1 MSESGAVSAATSR
14 DDTLDVARA
23 VAMIGVVVLNYH
35 TYLNGL
41 EAWTPLS
48 PSIWQR
54 LYNPSTGFFTTRFAA
69 LFVLVAG
76 IGVSLMTRRSRESS
90 NSSLLRADRLRL
102 ARRGTLLL
110 LVGYFLEWI
119 WPGTILFYYGAYFIV
134 AASIF
139 AAPTR
144 RVLGVGIAAA
154 VAAATIA
161 WWRADQVLDLNFTSW
176 LAPPKIDSP
185 RNFLI
190 RMFVS
195 YTHPL
200 FPWLLF
206 FAVGIVLGRH
216 MQNFAKFRAK
226 MMLWSALIVA
236 STYTATHLL
245 SPSPARDPHETMI
258 AKLLSTDP
266 YDRGLAYSIVTL
278 ATALFAF
285 GALSLLVSSIGG
297 SAPVQMLSRA
307 GQMSLTIYIA
317 HIFFFNIVVHR
328 LRWVGATGLDTAV
341 VLALVFY
348 AAAIPLSATWRK
360 YAGRGPAE
368 RMYRAFGG

>member
-1 MSESGAVSAATSR
+1 MSAATSR

-102 ARRGTLLL
+102 ARRGALLL

-134 AASIF
+134 AAGIF

-144 RVLGVGIAAA
+144 RVLGVGVAAA

-185 RNFLI
+185 RDLLI
-190 RMFVS
+190 RVFVS

-245 SPSPARDPHETMI
+245 SPSPARGPHETMI

-368 RMYRAFGG
+368 RLYRAFGG

>member
-1 MSESGAVSAATSR
+1 MSEGSTVSATPSR

-35 TYLNGL
+35 SYLNNS

-54 LYNPSTGFFTTRFAA
+54 LCNPSTGLLTTRFAA

-76 IGVSLMTRRSRESS
+76 IGVSLMTRRSRDS
-90 NSSLLRADRLRL
+90 NNQLLLRTDRLRL
-102 ARRGTLLL
+102 LRRGALLL
-110 LVGYFLEWI
+110 LVGYFLEWV

-134 AASIF
+134 AAGIF

-144 RVLGVGIAAA
+144 RVLGVGAAA
-154 VAAATIA
+154 AITAATIA
-161 WWRADQVLDLNFTSW
+161 WWRTNQVFDLNFTSW

-185 RNFLI
+185 RSLLI
-190 RMFVS
+190 RLFVS

-216 MQNFAKFRAK
+216 MQQFALFRARL
-226 MMLWSALIVA
+226 MLWSASIVA
-236 STYTATHLL
+236 ATYIASHLL
-245 SPSPARDPHETMI
+245 SPSPVLGQHDTMI

-266 YDRGLAYSIVTL
+266 YDRSLAYSIVTL

-285 GALSLLVSSIGG
+285 GVLSLLVSAVGG
-297 SAPVQMLSRA
+297 SAPMQLLSRA

-317 HIFFFNIVVHR
+317 HIFFFNIIVHR
-328 LRWVGATGLDTAV
+328 LHWVRATGLDTAV

-348 AAAIPLSATWRK
+348 AAAIPFSATWRK

-368 RMYRAFGG
+368 RLYRAFGG

>member
-1 MSESGAVSAATSR
+1 
-14 DDTLDVARA
+14 
-23 VAMIGVVVLNYH
+23 MIGVVVLNYH
-35 TYLNGL
+35 AYLNIS
-41 EAWTPLS
+41 EAWTPLA

-54 LYNPSTGFFTTRFAA
+54 LFNPGTGLLTTRFAA

-76 IGVSLMTRRSRESS
+76 IGVSLMTRSSRET
-90 NSSLLRADRLRL
+90 NNKLLLRADRLRL
-102 ARRGTLLL
+102 ARRGALLL
-110 LVGYFLEWI
+110 LVGYFFEKV

-144 RVLGVGIAAA
+144 RVLGVGVAAA

-161 WWRADQVLDLNFTSW
+161 WWRTDQMFDLNFTSW

-185 RNFLI
+185 RNLLI
-190 RMFVS
+190 RLFVS

-206 FAVGIVLGRH
+206 LAVGIVLGRH
-216 MQNFAKFRAK
+216 MQQFAKFRARL
-226 MMLWSALIVA
+226 MLWSALIVA
-236 STYTATHLL
+236 STYIASHLL
-245 SPSPARDPHETMI
+245 SPSPALGPHDRTI

-266 YDRGLAYSIVTL
+266 LDRGLAYSVGTL

-285 GALSLLVSSIGG
+285 GALSLLVSAVGN
-297 SAPVQMLSRA
+297 SAPMQLLSRA

-317 HIFFFNIVVHR
+317 HIFFFNIVVHK
-328 LRWVGATGLDTAV
+328 LHWVGATGLDSAI

-368 RMYRAFGG
+368 RLYRLFGG

>member
-1 MSESGAVSAATSR
+1 MSEASTVSVTTSR

-35 TYLNGL
+35 SYLNNS

-54 LYNPSTGFFTTRFAA
+54 LCNPSTGLLTTRFAA

-76 IGVSLMTRRSRESS
+76 IGVSLMTRASRDA
-90 NSSLLRADRLRL
+90 NNRLLLRADRLRL
-102 ARRGTLLL
+102 LRRGALLL
-110 LVGYFLEWI
+110 LIGYFLEWL

-144 RVLGVGIAAA
+144 RVLGVGATAA
-154 VAAATIA
+154 VAAATLA
-161 WWRADQVLDLNFTSW
+161 WWRTTQVFDFNFTSW
-176 LAPPKIDSP
+176 LDPPKIDSP
-185 RNFLI
+185 RDLLI
-190 RMFVS
+190 RLFVS
-195 YTHPL
+195 YTHPI

-206 FAVGIVLGRH
+206 FTVGIVLGRH
-216 MQNFAKFRAK
+216 MQQFIQFRTRL
-226 MMLWSALIVA
+226 MLWSASIVA
-236 STYTATHLL
+236 STYIASHLL
-245 SPSPARDPHETMI
+245 SPSPILGPHDRMI

-285 GALSLLVSSIGG
+285 GVLSLLVSAVGG
-297 SAPVQMLSRA
+297 SAPMQLLSRA

-317 HIFFFNIVVHR
+317 QIFFFNIIVHK
-328 LRWVGATGLDTAV
+328 LHWVGASGLDTAV

-360 YAGRGPAE
+360 YAGRGPVE
-368 RMYRAFGG
+368 RLYRAFGG

>member
-1 MSESGAVSAATSR
+1 MSEASTVSAATSR
-14 DDTLDVARA
+14 DNTLDVARA

-35 TYLNGL
+35 AYLNIS
-41 EAWTPLS
+41 EAWTPLA

-54 LYNPSTGFFTTRFAA
+54 LFNPGTGLLTTRFAA

-76 IGVSLMTRRSRESS
+76 IGVSLMTRSSRET
-90 NSSLLRADRLRL
+90 NNKLLLRADRLRL
-102 ARRGTLLL
+102 ARRGALLL
-110 LVGYFLEWI
+110 LVGYFFEKV

-144 RVLGVGIAAA
+144 RVLGVGVAAA

-161 WWRADQVLDLNFTSW
+161 WWRTDQMFDLNFTSW

-185 RNFLI
+185 RNLLI
-190 RMFVS
+190 RLFVS

-206 FAVGIVLGRH
+206 LAVGIVLGRH
-216 MQNFAKFRAK
+216 MQQFAKFRARL
-226 MMLWSALIVA
+226 MLWSALIVA
-236 STYTATHLL
+236 STYIASHLL
-245 SPSPARDPHETMI
+245 SPSPALGPHDRTI

-266 YDRGLAYSIVTL
+266 LDRGLAYSVGTL

-285 GALSLLVSSIGG
+285 GALSLLVSAVGN
-297 SAPVQMLSRA
+297 SAPMQLLSRA

-317 HIFFFNIVVHR
+317 HIFFFNIVVHK
-328 LRWVGATGLDTAV
+328 LHWVGATGLDSAI

-368 RMYRAFGG
+368 RLYRLFGG

>member
-1 MSESGAVSAATSR
+1 MSVADRVSATTSR
-14 DDTLDVARA
+14 DNTLDVARA

-35 TYLNGL
+35 SYLNNS
-41 EAWTPLS
+41 EAWTPLAS
-48 PSIWQR
+48 SIWQR
-54 LYNPSTGFFTTRFAA
+54 LFNPGTGLLTTRFAA

-76 IGVSLMTRRSRESS
+76 IGVSLMTRSSRDA
-90 NSSLLRADRLRL
+90 NNQLLLRADRLRL
-102 ARRGTLLL
+102 TRRGALLL
-110 LVGYFLEWI
+110 LVGYFLEKV
-119 WPGTILFYYGAYFIV
+119 WPGTILLYYGAYFIV

-144 RVLGVGIAAA
+144 RVLGVGAAAA

-161 WWRADQVLDLNFTSW
+161 WWRMTVQFDLNFTSW
-176 LAPPKIDSP
+176 LAPPEIDSP
-185 RNFLI
+185 RNLLI
-190 RMFVS
+190 RLFVS

-216 MQNFAKFRAK
+216 IQQFAQFRARL
-226 MMLWSALIVA
+226 MLWSASIVA
-236 STYTATHLL
+236 STYIASHLL
-245 SPSPARDPHETMI
+245 SPSPVLGQRDTVI

-266 YDRGLAYSIVTL
+266 LDRGLAYSVGTL

-285 GALSLLVSSIGG
+285 GALSLLVGAVGG
-297 SAPVQMLSRA
+297 SVPMQLLSRA

-317 HIFFFNIVVHR
+317 HIFFFKIVVDKLH
-328 LRWVGATGLDTAV
+328 WVGATGLDTAV

-348 AAAIPLSATWRK
+348 TAAIPLSATWHK

-368 RMYRAFGG
+368 RLYRAFGG